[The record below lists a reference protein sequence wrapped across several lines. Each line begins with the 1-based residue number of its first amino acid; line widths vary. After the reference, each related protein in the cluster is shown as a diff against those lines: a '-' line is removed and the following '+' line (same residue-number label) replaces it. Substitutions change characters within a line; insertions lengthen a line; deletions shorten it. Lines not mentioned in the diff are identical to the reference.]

1 MSNLTK
7 IEDFAEEMKI
17 DEEELFTNSAT
28 RLAIAVVADVSGS
41 MTGEPIIKLNGGLNL
56 FSKEANDDKQVARSA
71 EVAIVTFGG
80 IAKVE
85 LNFASVLNQKIP
97 TLTASGSTP
106 MGAAVNLA
114 LDILDERKKTYKKAG
129 VEYWQPW
136 MVLMTD
142 GAPTD
147 SIDEA
152 AARTSAL
159 VMNKKLTIFP
169 IGVGENANLKILEEF
184 SPKRSPLRLK
194 GYSFKEFFEW
204 LIKSVSEQSRQTS
217 NETVDTPDWPEK
229 S

>member
-1 MSNLTK
+1 MSNSPK

-17 DEEELFTNSAT
+17 DEEELYNSAI
-28 RLAIAVVADVSGS
+28 RLAIALVTDVSGS
-41 MTGEPIIKLNGGLNL
+41 MTGEPIIKLNGGMNL
-56 FSKEANDDKQVARSA
+56 FFKEAKDDKQVARSA

-85 LNFASVLNQKIP
+85 LNFASVSNQRVP

-114 LDILDERKKTYKKAG
+114 LDILDGRKKAYKKEG
-129 VEYWQPW
+129 LEYYQPW

-152 AARTSAL
+152 AKRTSTL
-159 VMNKKLTIFP
+159 IMNKKLTIFP
-169 IGVGENANLKILEEF
+169 IGVGENANLKILEKF
-184 SPKRSPLRLK
+184 SPKRPPLRLK

-204 LIKSVSEQSRQTS
+204 LIKSVSEQSGHAT
-217 NETVDTPDWPEK
+217 NETLDTPDWPEK